1 MTTSLLTGSFTTA
14 ATVAPINLAL
24 RGSYDMFQMVNIT
37 DSSTSTLQTA
47 ANTNIM
53 RAWGSSLMAPGTAFL
68 NHKTNGAATLAL
80 EAMIPTLGF
89 TFWDSGNPPTFAST
103 TVIGITAADPASV
116 NANAHGLSVGD
127 TVLFTNLNGTMQ
139 PMNGQVFTVDAVA
152 DANNFTIT
160 FDASGA
166 VGGTPAT
173 AGQVTKV
180 IASPFSPHRVDIG
193 PTATVNSAGQLLL
206 RLNTVPSENQL
217 ASQYT
222 PFLTPFQPGAYL
234 RLYMPSGFGM
244 QTTANFLLIQVVSLT
259 APAGYAAVSKSL
271 LTANIIATGNSPT
284 QPTSATSLN
293 AITYPAGA
301 ANFKSSFPYVIDIAE
316 SAGILSE
323 AEDNAGFI
331 GITVGTG
338 VQTAS
343 KLYQWFARR
352 GYTL

>member
-1 MTTSLLTGSFTTA
+1 MTTSLLTGSYTTL
-14 ATVAPINLAL
+14 ATPAPFNLAL
-24 RGSYDMFQMVNIT
+24 RGSYDMFQIVNIT
-37 DSSTSTLQTA
+37 DVGSTTMNQ
-47 ANTNIM
+47 NVM
-53 RAWGSSLMAPGTAFL
+53 RAWGSSLMPAGSAYLNLKNNAADTA
-68 NHKTNGAATLAL
+68 LAL
-80 EAMIPTLGF
+80 ETSITTGGF
-89 TFWDSGNPPTFAST
+89 TFWDSGNPPTFAAT
-103 TVIGITAADPASV
+103 TITGTTAADPMQITA
-116 NANAHGLSVGD
+116 AGHGLSVGD
-127 TVLFTNLNGTMQ
+127 TVLLTNLNGTMQ
-139 PMNGQVFTVDAVA
+139 PLNGQVFTVDTVGGGG
-152 DANNFTIT
+152 ANNFTIT
-160 FDASGA
+160 FDSSGA

-180 IASPFSPHRVDIG
+180 IPSPFSPHRVEIG
-193 PTATVNSAGQLLL
+193 PTAVVNSSGQLQL

-217 ASQYT
+217 ASQYS
-222 PFLTPFQPGAYL
+222 PFLTPYQPGAYL
-234 RLYMPSGFGM
+234 RLYMPAGFGM

-259 APAGYAAVSKSL
+259 NPGTYAAVSKNL
-271 LTANIIATGNSPT
+271 LTANIIASGNSLT

-301 ANFKSSFPYVIDIAE
+301 ANFKKSFPFVVDIAE
-316 SAGILSE
+316 SASIFSE